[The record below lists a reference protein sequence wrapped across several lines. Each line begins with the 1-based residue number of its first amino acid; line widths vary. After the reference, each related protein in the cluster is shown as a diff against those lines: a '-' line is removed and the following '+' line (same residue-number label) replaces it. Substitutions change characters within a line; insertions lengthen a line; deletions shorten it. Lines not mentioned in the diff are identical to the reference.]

1 MSVSHMLKSKLNK
14 YIKSWVMVI
23 SLFGLVIFL
32 CVLWQRLTALPL
44 EPVAQ
49 AKFVDNPE
57 PALAQAGPS
66 MVSLLAIKKKE
77 FDTQMGLIG
86 CGLIVDSRGY
96 ILTSVTL
103 TDDIE
108 SLYVIDAE
116 NTRHEVDI
124 ITTDKLKRLTL
135 LKINALNTTESQWYE
150 AAELADFQQVQRGDT
165 VIALG
170 GQMTPTGWEL
180 TTKTGRITKQ
190 RQTLIVEKSRY
201 RNLVQTDIELTSEN
215 AGGALVNT
223 DGQVVGLALPS
234 VRPPNVST
242 FSYAIGA
249 GHISNFL
256 TRLPIPHWSDG
267 PSDQVCSWLGV
278 ETLPL
283 NPVMATH
290 LSIPKRRGEIVNFLR
305 NNSPSEHAGLRRGDV
320 ITSINGNK
328 ITDRTVFDEMAPA
341 LCQTD
346 KIQLSILRDGQEKNI
361 TVDWA
366 KPVYALSGSGG
377 LPEVILV
384 VLIFTLMYFFVYKN
398 VFDRVVLFVLGAI
411 VVAITGQYLGFYDQ
425 DRMTAAL
432 LGKIDVLCF
441 IVGMQLITAV
451 LDEAGALEYMA
462 KKITLVSAGNTWRIM
477 WIFCAVT
484 YTFSLFVNN
493 LTTIMLMAPMVLK
506 LSKYLKCD
514 PKPFLASMI
523 IASNLG
529 GASTMVGDFP
539 NMIIGTEAGVPFYQ
553 FITYMFPI
561 CLLELFVMLLY
572 LRFARSSIFEQTAPL
587 PISEP
592 NEYQDCEQFDTD
604 IPELVDSD
612 RKFFRDIK
620 QSIPKAITNKNAL
633 RRGLIILGVVIV
645 GFLASDY
652 LHCSPAI
659 IALVGGVIALVFGA
673 CRPLSLLQKVSIR
686 DILFF
691 SGLFVLVGAAEA
703 SGALN
708 YVSQAVTYL
717 SFGNILVLCLLL
729 MWTGAFATCFM
740 NAGPTAAMFLP
751 IILSLKS
758 AAPHNLYWW
767 SLSLGVCA
775 GSSGTLVGATAGSI
789 TATMVDRFIKK
800 ELIDRTFL
808 SKSTDKNGSRYTK
821 MTFQEYASLGFPL
834 MLIFLLISSI
844 YITLIYRW

>member
-1 MSVSHMLKSKLNK
+1 MIERNE
-14 YIKSWVMVI
+14 YIKWATVI
-23 SLFGLVIFL
+23 ALFGLVIFL
-32 CVLWQRLTALPL
+32 CVLWQRFTALPL
-44 EPVAQ
+44 APVKVQ
-49 AKFVDNPE
+49 LVDNTG
-57 PALAQAGPS
+57 PAVAQAGPS
-66 MVSLLAIKKKE
+66 IVSLLAIKKKN
-77 FDTQMGLIG
+77 FDTQIGLIG

-96 ILTSVTL
+96 VLTSVIL

-108 SLYVIDAE
+108 SLYIIDAE
-116 NTRHEVDI
+116 NTKYEVEVI
-124 ITTDKLKRLTL
+124 ITDKPGRLTL
-135 LKINALNTTESQWYE
+135 LKINAANTAESPVFE
-150 AAELADFQQVQRGDT
+150 AAQLADLQQIKRGDT
-165 VIALG
+165 IIALG

-180 TTKTGRITKQ
+180 TTKTGRITKK
-190 RQTLIVEKSRY
+190 RQTLIVEKSKY
-201 RNLVQTDIELTSEN
+201 RDLLQTDIELDSEN
-215 AGGALVNT
+215 AGGALVTT
-223 DGQVVGLALPS
+223 DGLVVGLALPS
-234 VRPPNVST
+234 VKLDSCPG
-242 FSYAIGA
+242 FGYAVQA
-249 GHISNFL
+249 NHISNFL
-256 TRLPIPHWSDG
+256 AKLPIPQWTDG
-267 PSDQVCSWLGV
+267 PSDQVCNWLGI
-278 ETLPL
+278 ETLPI
-283 NPVMATH
+283 NPVMATQ
-290 LSIPKRRGEIVNFLR
+290 LSVPSRRGEIVNFLR
-305 NNSPSEHAGLRRGDV
+305 NNSPAEHAGLRRGDV
-320 ITSINGNK
+320 ITSINDNK
-328 ITDRTVFDEMAPA
+328 ITDRTIFDQMAPE

-346 KIQLSILRDGQEKNI
+346 KIKLSILRDGVQKNI
-361 TVDWA
+361 TVNWT
-366 KPVYALSGSGG
+366 KPVYTLSGTGG

-384 VLIFTLMYFFVYKN
+384 VLIFTLMYYFVYKN

-411 VVAITGQYLGFYDQ
+411 VVAIAGQHLGFYDH

-462 KKITLVSAGNTWRIM
+462 KKITLVTAGNTWRIM
-477 WIFCAVT
+477 WIFCIVT

-506 LSKYLKCD
+506 LSKYLDCD
-514 PKPFLASMI
+514 PKPFLTSMI

-539 NMIIGTEAGVPFYQ
+539 NMIIGTEASVPFYQ

-572 LRFARSSIFEQTAPL
+572 LRFVRSSIFEQTNPL

-604 IPELVDSD
+604 VPELVDEK
-612 RKFFRDIK
+612 RKFFDDIK
-620 QSIPKAITNKNAL
+620 QSIPEAITNKTAL
-633 RRGLIILGVVIV
+633 TRGLIILGVVIV
-645 GFLASDY
+645 GFLGADY

-659 IALVGGVIALVFGA
+659 IAIVGGVIALVFGA
-673 CRPLSLLQKVSIR
+673 CRPMALLQKVSIR

-703 SGALN
+703 SGGLN
-708 YVSQAVTYL
+708 YVSEAITHL

-729 MWTGAFATCFM
+729 MWSGAFTTCFM

-751 IILSLKS
+751 IVLSLKS

-767 SLSLGVCA
+767 SLSLGICA
-775 GSSGTLVGATAGSI
+775 GSSGTLIGATAGGV
-789 TATMVDRFIKK
+789 TASLVDRFIKK
-800 ELIDRTFL
+800 ELVGQSLL
-808 SKSTDKNGSRYTK
+808 SISSDKNSGKLTK
-821 MTFQEYASLGFPL
+821 MTFKEFASFGFPI

>member
-1 MSVSHMLKSKLNK
+1 MLKSKLNK

-23 SLFGLVIFL
+23 SLFGLVVFL
-32 CVLWQRLTALPL
+32 CFLWQRLTALPF
-44 EPVAQ
+44 EPVTQ

-57 PALAQAGPS
+57 PALAQVGPS
-66 MVSLLAIKKKE
+66 MVSLLAIKKKD

-96 ILTSVTL
+96 ILTTATL

-108 SLYVIDAE
+108 SLYIIDAE

-135 LKINALNTTESQWYE
+135 LKINALNTTESQLYE
-150 AAELADFQQVQRGDT
+150 AAELADFRHVQKGDT
-165 VIALG
+165 ILALG

-201 RNLVQTDIELTSEN
+201 RDLLQTDIELTSEN

-223 DGQVVGLALPS
+223 NGQVVGMALPS
-234 VRPPNVST
+234 VRPPNVPA
-242 FSYAIGA
+242 FSYAIRA
-249 GHISNFL
+249 DHISNFL

-267 PSDQVCSWLGV
+267 PSDQVCSWLGA

-283 NPVMATH
+283 NPVMAAN
-290 LSIPKRRGEIVNFLR
+290 LSIPKRRGEIVNSLR

-320 ITSINGNK
+320 ITSVNGSK
-328 ITDRTVFDEMAPA
+328 ITDRTVFDKMAPK

-411 VVAITGQYLGFYDQ
+411 VIAITGQHLGFYDH

-432 LGKIDVLCF
+432 LGKIDILCF
-441 IVGMQLITAV
+441 IVGMQLVTAV

-462 KKITLVSAGNTWRIM
+462 EKITLFSGGNIWRIM
-477 WIFCAVT
+477 WIFCAAT

-553 FITYMFPI
+553 FITYMFPV

-572 LRFARSSIFEQTAPL
+572 LRLARSSIFEQMAPM

-604 IPELVDSD
+604 IPELLNSD
-612 RKFFRDIK
+612 RKFFDDIK
-620 QSIPKAITNKNAL
+620 QSIPNAITNKNAL
-633 RRGLIILGVVIV
+633 RRGLIILGVVIA

-673 CRPLSLLQKVSIR
+673 CRPLSLLQKVNIR

-708 YVSQAVTYL
+708 YVSGAITHL
-717 SFGNILVLCLLL
+717 SFGNLLVLCLLL

-751 IILSLKS
+751 IVLSLKS

-775 GSSGTLVGATAGSI
+775 GSSGTLVGATAGSV
-789 TATMVDRFIKK
+789 TANMVDRFIKK
-800 ELIDRTFL
+800 ELVDQTLL
-808 SKSTDKNGSRYTK
+808 SKSGDKNSSMYTK
-821 MTFQEYASLGFPL
+821 MTFHEYASLGFPL

>member
-14 YIKSWVMVI
+14 YIKSWVMVV
-23 SLFGLVIFL
+23 SLFGFVIFL
-32 CVLWQRLTALPL
+32 CFLWQRFTALPL
-44 EPVAQ
+44 EPVTQ

-57 PALAQAGPS
+57 SALAQAGPS
-66 MVSLLAIKKKE
+66 MVSLLAIKKKG

-96 ILTSVTL
+96 ILTSAPL

-116 NTRHEVDI
+116 NTRHEVNI

-135 LKINALNTTESQWYE
+135 LKINALNSTESQSYE
-150 AAELADFQQVQRGDT
+150 AAILADFEHVQKGDT

-180 TTKTGRITKQ
+180 TTKTGQVTKE
-190 RQTLIVEKSRY
+190 RQTLVINKSRY
-201 RNLVQTDIELTSEN
+201 RDLLQTDIELTSEN

-223 DGQVVGLALPS
+223 DGQVVAMALPS
-234 VRPPNVST
+234 VRPPNIST
-242 FSYAIGA
+242 FSYAIGVD
-249 GHISNFL
+249 HISNFL

-267 PSDQVCSWLGV
+267 PSDQVCTWLGV

-290 LSIPKRRGEIVNFLR
+290 LSIPKRRGEIVNSLR

-361 TVDWA
+361 TVNWA
-366 KPVYALSGSGG
+366 EPVYALSASGG

-411 VVAITGQYLGFYDQ
+411 VVAITGQHLGFYDQ

-462 KKITLVSAGNTWRIM
+462 KKITLFSAGNTWRIM

-539 NMIIGTEAGVPFYQ
+539 NMVIGTEAGVPFYQ

-572 LRFARSSIFEQTAPL
+572 LRFTRSSIFEQIVPM

-604 IPELVDSD
+604 IPELLDSD
-612 RKFFRDIK
+612 RKFFHDIK

-652 LHCSPAI
+652 LNCSPAI

-708 YVSQAVTYL
+708 YVTEAITHL
-717 SFGNILVLCLLL
+717 SFGNLLVLCLLL

-751 IILSLKS
+751 IVLSLKS

-775 GSSGTLVGATAGSI
+775 GSSGTLVGATAGSV
-789 TATMVDRFIKK
+789 TANMVDRFIKK
-800 ELIDRTFL
+800 ELVDPTLL
-808 SKSTDKNGSRYTK
+808 SKSSDKNSSMYTK
-821 MTFQEYASLGFPL
+821 MTFHEYASLGLPL